1 MPIYEYRC
9 AACQHKFDTLQ
20 KFSDAP
26 LVDCP
31 QCGKPALRKQVTAAG
46 FQLKGSGWYQ
56 TDFRGGKEAPA
67 GADSKSAATADGKAA
82 GDTKADAGGKSAD
95 APATKADTVPAKS
108 ETSKSETS
116 ATPASSPPAAA

>member
-56 TDFRGGKEAPA
+56 TDFRGGATPKPSTDDTAGKDAAKAPN
-67 GADSKSAATADGKAA
+67 GSAAESGGA
-82 GDTKADAGGKSAD
+82 ADASA
-95 APATKADTVPAKS
+95 
-108 ETSKSETS
+108 TS
-116 ATPASSPPAAA
+116 APKTRSGDSAGSTAATSGGSASGSAAS